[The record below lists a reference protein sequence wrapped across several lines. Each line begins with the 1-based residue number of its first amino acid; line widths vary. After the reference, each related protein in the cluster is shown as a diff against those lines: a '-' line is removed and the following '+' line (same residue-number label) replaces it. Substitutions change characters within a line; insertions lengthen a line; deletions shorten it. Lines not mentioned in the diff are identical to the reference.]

1 MRHSASLWVTVT
13 TLALGWSSA
22 ALADEPQEKAQCVE
36 ASDRGQQLRD
46 DGKYRLAQ
54 DAFSRCAR
62 DSCPVIVRQDCVHW
76 LLDLDQSSATV
87 VIDAKDDKGNDL
99 ADVTVTVDGDVL
111 AQKLDGKPLLVDPGQ
126 HLFRYEAAGFAPVEE
141 HVVIHTAEK
150 NRQLLVRLG
159 GAAVQTPNP
168 SLVTPEAPP
177 PMPESLA
184 PEEPSR
190 ARQVPVGAWV
200 FSAIAA
206 AAFVSEASF
215 GIAGLSERSHD
226 LNSCAPTCPPSDKS
240 SIQTKFAIAD
250 VSLGVGVVSAG
261 IAAYYFFFFHPHAA
275 AASPASPGIAVDFA
289 PSSGGGVVSLTR
301 PF

>member
-1 MRHSASLWVTVT
+1 
-13 TLALGWSSA
+13 
-22 ALADEPQEKAQCVE
+22 
-36 ASDRGQQLRD
+36 
-46 DGKYRLAQ
+46 
-54 DAFSRCAR
+54 
-62 DSCPVIVRQDCVHW
+62 
-76 LLDLDQSSATV
+76 
-87 VIDAKDDKGNDL
+87 
-99 ADVTVTVDGDVL
+99 
-111 AQKLDGKPLLVDPGQ
+111 
-126 HLFRYEAAGFAPVEE
+126 
-141 HVVIHTAEK
+141 
-150 NRQLLVRLG
+150 
-159 GAAVQTPNP
+159 
-168 SLVTPEAPP
+168 
-177 PMPESLA
+177 MPESLA

-206 AAFVSEASF
+206 AAFASEASF

-261 IAAYYFFFFHPHAA
+261 IAAYYFFFFHPHAV